1 MFGNT
6 APGTAIV
13 TGISWLSW
21 PRLIFITLSLI
32 KTAPDILLTS
42 VGPWCFFDITIALL
56 QTCQHSTASQSTTTY
71 TVDIIENRQVF
82 NSSNWN
88 SRTHCSMLIK
98 YPFIL
103 QTFITF
109 DIQTFWG
116 HISSVSPVV
125 LECKCVMVS
134 GCGPPRP
141 APGCLGGLLGSLI
154 WRHYCSYRVSRTLSR
169 HNTTGGYSQDTDKEA
184 AIVGL

>member
-1 MFGNT
+1 MLLWYYYCIIAN
-6 APGTAIV
+6 
-13 TGISWLSW
+13 LS
-21 PRLIFITLSLI
+21 
-32 KTAPDILLTS
+32 A
-42 VGPWCFFDITIALL
+42 
-56 QTCQHSTASQSTTTY
+56 QHCQPKHY
-71 TVDIIENRQVF
+71 YVDIIENRQMF

-169 HNTTGGYSQDTDKEA
+169 TQPPGDTARIQTRRQQLWGCRYQIFIHILWHGKVSQQSPVRDSP
-184 AIVGL
+184 LLSQPPSSL

>member
-42 VGPWCFFDITIALL
+42 VGPWCFFDITIYCIIANLSA
-56 QTCQHSTASQSTTTY
+56 QHCQPKHY
-71 TVDIIENRQVF
+71 YVDIIENRQVF
-82 NSSNWN
+82 NSSSWN
-88 SRTHCSMLIK
+88 SRTHCSMLMK

-103 QTFITF
+103 QRLSTFN
-109 DIQTFWG
+109 IQTFLG

-154 WRHYCSYRVSRTLSR
+154 WRHYCSYRVSRTLTR
-169 HNTTGGYSQDTDKEA
+169 HNTTGGYSRDTDKEA